1 MAEKEGFEPPVP
13 FLAQLISSQS
23 HSATLPLL
31 LRSEIEKRFKSA
43 WQALTEICHMF
54 CFATCLVVA
63 AQQPISARGAFLS
76 IKAVL
81 FIRCGVDRN
90 YESH

>member
-31 LRSEIEKRFKSA
+31 LRIEIEKRFKSA
-43 WQALTEICHMF
+43 WQALTEIRYMLW
-54 CFATCLVVA
+54 FATRPVWSSRRTSQFQLA
-63 AQQPISARGAFLS
+63 ALS
-76 IKAVL
+76 C
-81 FIRCGVDRN
+81 R
-90 YESH
+90 

>member
-54 CFATCLVVA
+54 CFARDRSGRRGTTANFSSRRFLVDK
-63 AQQPISARGAFLS
+63 GG
-76 IKAVL
+76 
-81 FIRCGVDRN
+81 FIHTVRC
-90 YESH
+90 